1 MKSHRYDEWNL
12 LIGAFV
18 EIRKD
23 QRFVRAGFVEDAM
36 PDSSSLWLAASGTYT
51 RTLLE
56 KSEGYEVWV
65 EPQELEGPLRYR
77 MTASKLHDDQM
88 THSGV

>member
-1 MKSHRYDEWNL
+1 MKSRRCNEWNL

-18 EIRKD
+18 EIRKG
-23 QRFVRAGFVEDAM
+23 QEFVRAGFVDHAM
-36 PDSSSLWLAASGTYT
+36 PDSSALWLAASGPHT

-65 EPQELEGPLRYR
+65 QPTELDGVLRYR
-77 MTASKLHDDQM
+77 MTASRLR
-88 THSGV
+88 VE

>member
-1 MKSHRYDEWNL
+1 MKSHRYEEWNL

-23 QRFVRAGFVEDAM
+23 QAFVRAGFVEDAM
-36 PDSSSLWLAASGTYT
+36 PDSSSLWLAANGPHT

-65 EPQELEGPLRYR
+65 EPQELEGTRRYR
-77 MTASKLHDDQM
+77 MTASKLHGDQM
-88 THSGV
+88 IGPNI

>member
-1 MKSHRYDEWNL
+1 MKSHRYNEWNL

-18 EIRKD
+18 EIRKG
-23 QRFVRAGFVEDAM
+23 QEFVRAGFVDHAM
-36 PDSSSLWLAASGTYT
+36 PDSSALWLAASGSHT

-65 EPQELEGPLRYR
+65 EPLELDGVLRYR
-77 MTASKLHDDQM
+77 MTAPMLHLE
-88 THSGV
+88 